1 MKRLAAVLLVI
12 CFAVAGCM
20 RLGPDYRRPETGI
33 ETPGTYR
40 SAEEAGTRQ
49 YISNSR
55 WWKEF
60 DDPRLNTVV
69 ANAMRNHPDIHKAA
83 ASVME
88 ARAMV
93 RQTRADQFPSLELN
107 ADASRQQQSVVDFM
121 AGGDY
126 TTVNIDSFSTTLPA
140 SFELD
145 LWGRLSRATE
155 AARADLLAA
164 EENRRTI
171 VQSLVA
177 ETVTQYFN
185 IRSLEGQLRITRQMT
200 ESYEKNLELVEGRYR
215 QGLTS
220 VLDVRQARRNL
231 AQSEA
236 EIPSLN
242 QAIGKARQ
250 ALAVLQGHYP
260 DAASEGK
267 TEKKGFELPPPIPT
281 GLPSELL
288 NRRPD
293 IRAAEASLE
302 AACARI
308 GVAKANRFPQIT
320 LTGSYGYTSN
330 SLQSLFET
338 ESELWR
344 IASNIYQPVF
354 DAGKRKAAQKA
365 AEARY
370 SQQLSAYAK
379 TVLDAFAKVEGA
391 LLTREQQ
398 IKRRSRLMAFSDE
411 AEATLETALDRYQR
425 GLTDYL
431 NVLDAQQA
439 KFQAD
444 LNLVKT
450 QYAIYTNRVA
460 LYRALGGG
468 WDHLMESRTD
478 TKRKDQNS

>member
-1 MKRLAAVLLVI
+1 MKRLALALFII
-12 CFAVAGCM
+12 CLASVGCM
-20 RLGPDYRRPETGI
+20 RLGPDYERPETGI
-33 ETPGTYR
+33 RVPGEYLESGKVGTSQYV
-40 SAEEAGTRQ
+40 SKNKWWEEFGD
-49 YISNSR
+49 S
-55 WWKEF
+55 
-60 DDPRLNTVV
+60 RLNQVV
-69 ANAMRNHPDIHKAA
+69 ANTVLNNPDIHEAA

-88 ARAMV
+88 ARSIV
-93 RQTRADQFPSLELN
+93 WQTRADQYPSVELN

-126 TTVNIDSFSTTLPA
+126 TTVNIDSFSTILPA

-145 LWGRLSRATE
+145 LWGRLARATE
-155 AARADLLAA
+155 AAQADLLAA

-185 IRSLEGQLRITRQMT
+185 IQSLEGQLNITRQLT
-200 ESYEKNLELVEGRYR
+200 ETYKKNLELVEARYLR
-215 QGLTS
+215 GLSS
-220 VLDVRQARRNL
+220 VLDVQQARRNL

-236 EIPSLN
+236 EIPPLN
-242 QAIGKARQ
+242 QAIGTARQ
-250 ALAVLQGHYP
+250 TLAVLQGRYP
-260 DAASEGK
+260 RALD
-267 TEKKGFELPPPIPT
+267 EKGIQKYGFDLPPPVPT

-288 NRRPD
+288 TRRPD

-302 AACARI
+302 AACAKI

-330 SLQSLFET
+330 SLQSLFKS

-344 IASNIYQPVF
+344 IASDIYQPVF
-354 DAGKRKAAQKA
+354 DAGKRKAAQQA
-365 AEARY
+365 AQAHY
-370 SQQLSAYAK
+370 QKQLAAYAK
-379 TVLDAFAKVEGA
+379 TLLDAFAEVEGA
-391 LLTREQQ
+391 LLTRKQQ
-398 IKRRSRLMAFSDE
+398 IERRSRLMVYLNE

-444 LNLVKT
+444 LNLTKT
-450 QYAIYTNRVA
+450 EYTIYTNRVS

-468 WDHLMESRTD
+468 WDNIIESKTHSK
-478 TKRKDQNS
+478 TKDQNS

>member
-1 MKRLAAVLLVI
+1 MKRLAPALIVI
-12 CFAVAGCM
+12 CLAIAGCM
-20 RLGPDYRRPETGI
+20 RLGPDYKRPEAGIGVPGKYQETG
-33 ETPGTYR
+33 ETGT
-40 SAEEAGTRQ
+40 SQ
-49 YISNSR
+49 Y
-55 WWKEF
+55 
-60 DDPRLNTVV
+60 V
-69 ANAMRNHPDIHKAA
+69 ANNKWWEEFGDPHLNQIVAKTIFSNPDIHKAA

-88 ARAMV
+88 ARSIV
-93 RQTRADQFPSLELN
+93 RQTRADQYPSLDLDAN
-107 ADASRQQQSVVDFM
+107 ASRQQQSVIDYM

-126 TTVNIDSFSTTLPA
+126 TTVKTDSFSMTLPA
-140 SFELD
+140 SFEID
-145 LWGRLSRATE
+145 LWGRLARATE

-177 ETVTQYFN
+177 EAVTQYFN
-185 IRSLEGQLRITRQMT
+185 IQSLEAQLRITRQLT
-200 ESYEKNLELVEGRYR
+200 ETYEKNLELVEARYR
-215 QGLTS
+215 RGLTS
-220 VLDVRQARRNL
+220 VLEVRQARRSL

-236 EIPSLN
+236 EIPSLT

-250 ALAVLQGHYP
+250 ALAVLQGRYP
-260 DAASEGK
+260 EAAGDK
-267 TEKKGFELPPPIPT
+267 ANRKKEVDPPPPIPT

-330 SLQSLFET
+330 ELQSLFEP

-344 IASNIYQPVF
+344 IASDIYQPVF

-370 SQQLSAYAK
+370 RKQLAAYAK
-379 TVLDAFAKVEGA
+379 TVLDAFAEVEGA
-391 LLTREQQ
+391 LLTRKQQ
-398 IKRRSRLMAFSDE
+398 IERRSRLMDFSNE
-411 AEATLETALDRYQR
+411 AEATLETAFDRYQR

-444 LNLVKT
+444 LNLIKAEYT
-450 QYAIYTNRVA
+450 IYTNRVA

-468 WDHLMESRTD
+468 WDNPMESHAHSKT
-478 TKRKDQNS
+478 KDQNS